1 MYDFHSYTPNMCS
14 IFIIPARIRPIK
26 PSPPL
31 LVPNVLSSTMQEGAV
46 TAALH
51 RDAWLVS
58 RSGKTEVL
66 SLPTIKDVAKSARV
80 APITVSRVINDSGY
94 VSDEIRRRVEA
105 AIEDL
110 GYVPNRVARS
120 LRSKQT
126 HTLALVLT
134 DITNPFW
141 TTVARGVEDAASEDG
156 FSVILCNTDESD
168 VKEHHYVRVLLQKQ
182 VDGFLLVP
190 AHSASRSVTL
200 IQQQHVP
207 LVVLDRTVPAPVDI
221 VRSDS
226 EGGAYQ
232 LTRHLLDLGHRRI
245 AILSGPPEVSTAQ
258 DRVAGYHRALTEAG
272 VSDTE
277 RTMVYGAFTQ
287 DGGYRMAQALLAT
300 SPRPTAFFAANNFI
314 AIGAFRALR
323 EAGFEVPG
331 DVSLVA
337 FDDIP
342 PAFTMEPFLTV
353 AAQRAYEMG
362 QTAMRLLL
370 RRLTSAE
377 PPSPQEILLPT
388 DLVVRRSSQRVRA

>member
-1 MYDFHSYTPNMCS
+1 M
-14 IFIIPARIRPIK
+14 
-26 PSPPL
+26 
-31 LVPNVLSSTMQEGAV
+31 
-46 TAALH
+46 
-51 RDAWLVS
+51 
-58 RSGKTEVL
+58 
-66 SLPTIKDVAKSARV
+66 PTIKDVAKRAGV

-94 VSDEIRRRVEA
+94 VSDKIRSRVDS

-141 TTVARGVEDAASEDG
+141 TTVARGVEDAASDDG
-156 FSVILCNTDESD
+156 FSVILCNTDESE
-168 VKEHHYVRVLLQKQ
+168 VKENHYVRVLLQKQ

-190 AHSASRSVTL
+190 AHSVSRSVTL
-200 IQQQHVP
+200 IQKQQVP
-207 LVVLDRTVPAPVDI
+207 LVVMDRTVPAPVDI

-232 LTRHLLDLGHRRI
+232 LVRHLLDLGHRRI
-245 AILSGPPEVSTAQ
+245 AMLSGPPEVSTAQ
-258 DRVAGYHRALTEAG
+258 DRVAGYHRALTEMQ
-272 VSDTE
+272 VPDND
-277 RTMVYGAFTQ
+277 RTVVYGAFTQ
-287 DGGYRMAQALLAT
+287 SGGYGMAQALLAAN
-300 SPRPTAFFAANNFI
+300 PRPTAFFAANNFI

-323 EAGFEVPG
+323 ESSLRVPE

-362 QTAMRLLL
+362 QAAMGLLL
-370 RRLTSAE
+370 QHLTGATSQGY
-377 PPSPQEILLPT
+377 QEIVLPT
-388 DLVVRRSSQRVRA
+388 DLIIRRSSQSLNARSLIPMHDSLTN

>member
-1 MYDFHSYTPNMCS
+1 M
-14 IFIIPARIRPIK
+14 
-26 PSPPL
+26 
-31 LVPNVLSSTMQEGAV
+31 
-46 TAALH
+46 
-51 RDAWLVS
+51 
-58 RSGKTEVL
+58 
-66 SLPTIKDVAKSARV
+66 PTIKDVAKGAGV
-80 APITVSRVINDSGY
+80 APITVSRVINNSGY
-94 VSDEIRRRVEA
+94 VSDAIRHRVEDV
-105 AIEDL
+105 IEEL

-156 FSVILCNTDESD
+156 FSVILCNTDESE

-200 IQQQHVP
+200 IQKQQVP
-207 LVVLDRTVPAPVDI
+207 LVVMDRTVPAAVDI

-232 LTRHLLDLGHRRI
+232 LARHLLDLGHRRI
-245 AILSGPPEVSTAQ
+245 AMLSGPPEVSTAQ
-258 DRVAGYHRALTEAG
+258 DRVAGYHRALTEAE
-272 VSDTE
+272 VPDAD
-277 RTMVYGAFTQ
+277 RTVVYGAFTES
-287 DGGYRMAQALLAT
+287 GGYGMAQALLTAF
-300 SPRPTAFFAANNFI
+300 PRPTAFFAANNFI

-323 EAGFEVPG
+323 EIGLRVPE

-342 PAFTMEPFLTV
+342 AAFALEPFLTV
-353 AAQRAYEMG
+353 SAQRAYEMG
-362 QTAMRLLL
+362 QTALRLLL
-370 RRLTSAE
+370 QHLTGEASLGH
-377 PPSPQEILLPT
+377 QEILLPT
-388 DLVVRRSSQRVRA
+388 DLIVRRSSQQARA